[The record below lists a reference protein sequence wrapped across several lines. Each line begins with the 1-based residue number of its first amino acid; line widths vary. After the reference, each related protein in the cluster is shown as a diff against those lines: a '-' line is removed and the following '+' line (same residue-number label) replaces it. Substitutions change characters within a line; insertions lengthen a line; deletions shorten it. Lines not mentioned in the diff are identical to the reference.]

1 MSKKGQENMAKNIK
15 GQNKRLK
22 AFLVSYVIDAKED
35 DLKSVVV
42 TAFTKK
48 EAGDLFI
55 KWTKGKNVYDYISGI
70 VVQGVRMTK
79 RNAHFFTKEY
89 YDRQNAFVNSLGKAD
104 A

>member
-1 MSKKGQENMAKNIK
+1 MKQT
-15 GQNKRLK
+15 NKEKDLK
-22 AFLVSYVIDAKED
+22 VFLASYVLDAKEN

-55 KWTKGKNVYDYISGI
+55 KWAKGKSLYERITAI
-70 VVQGVRMTK
+70 VVQRVKKTK
-79 RNAHFFTKEY
+79 HNARFFTKEY
-89 YDRQNAFVNSLGKAD
+89 YEAQNYFVLSMNGKAD

>member
-1 MSKKGQENMAKNIK
+1 MEKTNNEKD
-15 GQNKRLK
+15 LK
-22 AFLVSYVIDAKED
+22 AFLVSYVLDAKEN

-55 KWTKGKNVYDYISGI
+55 KWTKGQNLYERLTAI
-70 VVQGVRMTK
+70 VVQRVKKTK
-79 RNAHFFTKEY
+79 RNANYFTMKY
-89 YDRQNAFVNSLGKAD
+89 YERQNAFVNSLGKAD

>member
-1 MSKKGQENMAKNIK
+1 MNMAKNIEAK
-15 GQNKRLK
+15 EKRLK
-22 AFLVSYVIDAKED
+22 AFLVSYVLDAKEN
-35 DLKSVVV
+35 DLKSVVI

-55 KWTKGKNVYDYISGI
+55 KWSKGKSLYERITGI

-89 YDRQNAFVNSLGKAD
+89 YKRQNAFVNSLGKAD